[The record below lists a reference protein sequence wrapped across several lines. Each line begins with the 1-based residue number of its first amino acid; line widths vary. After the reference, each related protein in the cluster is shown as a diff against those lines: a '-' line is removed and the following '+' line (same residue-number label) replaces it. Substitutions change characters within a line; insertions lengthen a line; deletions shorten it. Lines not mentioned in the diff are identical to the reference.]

1 MEDPG
6 GHEQPVGD
14 SPSFFFSNGMKKLP
28 IHWKQC
34 VMKSDY
40 LKKKMG
46 HDYMCYKFLK
56 INRAL
61 YLIHPGIFIYRKT

>member
-40 LKKKMG
+40 LKKKKMG
-46 HDYMCYKFLK
+46 HNYVLQISKNK
-56 INRAL
+56 SRI
-61 YLIHPGIFIYRKT
+61 IFDPPWYFHLP